1 MTPHTEKPIDIQVNR
16 QGDAAVMKVVGSAS
30 MAEADQ
36 LRTAIEELVSE
47 RISVVVLD
55 LSDMDF
61 ICSLGLGA
69 IISGHIK
76 CRHHQGQIRLAGPT
90 PSVRQLLETTKLTKL
105 FGIFDTVE
113 DALAG

>member
-1 MTPHTEKPIDIQVNR
+1 MNPPSDKPLELESSR
-16 QGDAAVMKVVGSAS
+16 QGDVAVMKVSGAAS
-30 MAEADQ
+30 MAEAEQ
-36 LRTAIEELVSE
+36 LRAAIEELVAE
-47 RISVVVLD
+47 HIPVVVLD
-55 LSDMDF
+55 LSEMDF

-76 CRHHQGQIRLAGPT
+76 CRHHSGQIRLASPT

-105 FGIFDTVE
+105 FGIFESVD